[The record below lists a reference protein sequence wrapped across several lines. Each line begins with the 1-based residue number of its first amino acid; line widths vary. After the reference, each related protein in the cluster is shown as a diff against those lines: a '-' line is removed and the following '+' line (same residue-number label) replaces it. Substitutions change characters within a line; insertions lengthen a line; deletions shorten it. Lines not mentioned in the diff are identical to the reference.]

1 MYWNCFLTRLW
12 RHKFWN
18 SPYLSIQAVFRY
30 DQKFKTKI
38 ELSWEREELL
48 RWNKKHFSSFLKDFQ
63 LPKIVSDLRVHLVI
77 LDNLKWEICSLK
89 NHIENV
95 LTKCPRSLYFWI
107 TMLKFYTVWLYF
119 DWMLKLIYWNIYWKN
134 ILKLSRWTLDF
145 MP

>member
-1 MYWNCFLTRLW
+1 MLNSGFLEKGLGIVSPSHFMHDFSRKMFPMWYSILTDQFHCLIAFISWDIGQYMYWNCFLTRLW

-63 LPKIVSDLRVHLVI
+63 LPKIVSDLRVHL
-77 LDNLKWEICSLK
+77 
-89 NHIENV
+89 
-95 LTKCPRSLYFWI
+95 
-107 TMLKFYTVWLYF
+107 
-119 DWMLKLIYWNIYWKN
+119 
-134 ILKLSRWTLDF
+134 
-145 MP
+145 